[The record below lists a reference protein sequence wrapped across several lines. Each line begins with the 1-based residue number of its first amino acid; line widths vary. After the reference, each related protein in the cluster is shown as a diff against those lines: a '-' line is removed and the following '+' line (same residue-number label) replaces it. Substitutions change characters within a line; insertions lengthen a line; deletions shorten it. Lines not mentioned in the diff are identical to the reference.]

1 MVHINRVATFK
12 EISDEKAQ
20 FEEVASSSAIN
31 LSPDDELD
39 DFTATVYGSKY
50 ASEDLPKHEMPVSS
64 LRPVPVDRS
73 KVLTENRSERCL
85 LRCMYHHAGSNG

>member
-1 MVHINRVATFK
+1 MVHINRVATLK

-20 FEEVASSSAIN
+20 FEEIASSSTIN

-64 LRPVPVDRS
+64 LH
-73 KVLTENRSERCL
+73 TTL
-85 LRCMYHHAGSNG
+85 LSLKSPTC